1 MAGSHPL
8 RQRFPES
15 AVPVRRRA
23 RGALAAR
30 ASRAG
35 LPQDLS
41 RQRRAAPGLGV
52 TRSSGRL
59 ALDALAPAARDTLR
73 RLHGVLGGAPAW
85 LVGGAVRDALDGAP
99 PGDLD
104 VTVPRGALALGRAL
118 ADCLGGAFVALD
130 EARGACRVLLGGEP
144 PVQVDLTDFRAAT
157 LADDLLARDF
167 TVNALAVPVSDLV
180 ERGAGIIEDPAGGLA
195 DLGARLVRPCGPRSL
210 EDDPVRAMRAVRFA
224 LLPGW
229 RFDPAAEPAVTAVA
243 PRIVEV
249 AAERVRDELVAILA
263 GPSAGAGL
271 RALDRLGVLP
281 ALLPE
286 SRAMRNTAQPAPHRF
301 DVWEHSLRAVEA
313 ADALIEHLAALA
325 PWGETLKLGALL
337 HDIAK
342 PETRTVAEG
351 RIRFI
356 GHDAIGA
363 ARAADIARR
372 WRLSRRAGEVLA
384 RLVGEHLRPM
394 HLAQSGGVTRRARY
408 RFYRALGEDA
418 RDLLL
423 LALADAAAVRGE
435 SPVAVWMGPGG
446 AIVRDLMRG
455 AEEEAAAVAGPLL
468 RGEDV
473 MQAFGLAPGP
483 EVGRLLERAR
493 EAQAMGLV
501 STREEALEHLRR
513 SGEDLDTSSEG
524 P

>member
-1 MAGSHPL
+1 M
-8 RQRFPES
+8 
-15 AVPVRRRA
+15 
-23 RGALAAR
+23 
-30 ASRAG
+30 
-35 LPQDLS
+35 
-41 RQRRAAPGLGV
+41 

-59 ALDALAPAARDTLR
+59 ALGALAPAAREALR
-73 RLHGVLGGAPAW
+73 RLHDALGGAPAW
-85 LVGGAVRDALDGAP
+85 LVGGAVRGALEGAP
-99 PGDLD
+99 PVDLD
-104 VTVPRGALALGRAL
+104 VTVRRGALTLGRAL
-118 ADCLGGAFVALD
+118 AEGGGGAFVALD

-144 PVQVDLTDFRAAT
+144 PVQVDLTDFRAAS
-157 LADDLLARDF
+157 LGDDLRARDF
-167 TVNALAVPVSDLV
+167 TVNALAVPVSDLI
-180 ERGAGIIEDPAGGLA
+180 ERGDAVIEDPAGGLA

-210 EDDPVRAMRAVRFA
+210 EDDPVRAVRAVRFA

-229 RFDPAAEPAVTAVA
+229 RLDPTAEVAVAAVA

-249 AAERVRDELVAILA
+249 AAERVRAELVAILA
-263 GPSAGAGL
+263 DPRAGSGL

-286 SRAMRNTAQPAPHRF
+286 SRAMRDTGQPAPHRF

-313 ADALIEHLAALA
+313 ADALLEHLAALA
-325 PWGETLKLGALL
+325 PWGEQLGAHLSEELGDRVTRREILKLGALL
-337 HDIAK
+337 HDVAK

-408 RFYRALGEDA
+408 RFYRALRDDA

-423 LALADAAAVRGE
+423 LGLADAAAVKGE
-435 SPVAVWMGPGG
+435 PPVAVWAGPGG
-446 AIVRDLMRG
+446 AIARDLMRG
-455 AEEEAAAVAGPLL
+455 AEEEQSAVAAPLL

-473 MQAFGLAPGP
+473 MRAFGLAPGP

-501 STREEALEHLRR
+501 STREAALEYLRR
-513 SGEDLDTSSEG
+513 SGEALDTSSEG